1 MEMVVT
7 KNGKIQGKRKDGCT
21 TYFGIPYAKAP
32 VGELRWKAPQPV
44 EPQKRSDILDVI
56 GYDDD
61 GQSTLGWPQA
71 AECFDPL
78 RQTSYWWTNRCDG
91 YPLYTHVHSGNF
103 TGQLFTLLFDPA
115 GGARPGR
122 HGLYPPMFE

>member
-1 MEMVVT
+1 MT
-7 KNGKIQGKRKDGCT
+7 
-21 TYFGIPYAKAP
+21 IP
-32 VGELRWKAPQPV
+32 APQPV

-56 GYDDD
+56 GYDYD

-71 AECFDPL
+71 AECFDSL

-91 YPLYTHVHSGNF
+91 LSAVHPRPQRKLHR
-103 TGQLFTLLFDPA
+103 QLFTLLFDPA

-122 HGLYPPMFE
+122 HGLYPAYV